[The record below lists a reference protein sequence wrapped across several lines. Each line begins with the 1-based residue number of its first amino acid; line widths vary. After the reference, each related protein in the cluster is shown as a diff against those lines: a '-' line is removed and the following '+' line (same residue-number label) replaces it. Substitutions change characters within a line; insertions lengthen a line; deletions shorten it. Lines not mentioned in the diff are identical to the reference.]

1 MNKEIRVKARI
12 EELRELMHDMI
23 SIEGNLLHSK
33 VIEISQE
40 LDKYLNEYNRIVNY
54 SNFK

>member
-1 MNKEIRVKARI
+1 MNREIRVKARI
-12 EELRELMHDMI
+12 EELRELMYEII
-23 SIEGNLLHSK
+23 SREGNLLHSK

-40 LDKYLNEYNRIVNY
+40 LDKYLNEYNKIVNY

>member
-1 MNKEIRVKARI
+1 MNREIRVKAKI
-12 EELRELMHDMI
+12 EELRELMYEII
-23 SIEGNLLHSK
+23 SREGNLLHSK

-40 LDKYLNEYNRIVNY
+40 LDKYLNEYNKIVNY